1 MKKEKNLLIGII
13 LGICG
18 ILFIMM
24 LPCAYFCKA
33 TYLKFIN

>member
-18 ILFIMM
+18 MLFIMM
-24 LPCAYFCKA
+24 SPHVHIFARQL
-33 TYLKFIN
+33 I